1 MKIRKRN
8 LPIGSYNVTTTI
20 MYPKYNGNIYAYVKD
35 NKSPIMLNFRSFCR
49 FVLFM
54 MRMNFSCRFKF
65 PTQVELEEKVRPH
78 ITNNLYRLE
87 VMTNHMNKVEREAI
101 DENGAE
107 TIIYQVFDDPIG
119 GDIYLRIRQSI
130 QEIAENA
137 SSPTKSIFKIAGLS
151 PEEIFVQPND
161 SFKANF
167 IQGKKDIY
175 CVIYDDEIW
184 YRFTDFNRMF
194 NIQRTNLVTNKINVN
209 DFKVYDGYLYCNVNE
224 ITNSIINMDISDED
238 KIKYLDAF
246 EIPTCG
252 LFTKSEEHKE
262 ESFTVNVA
270 DNKFEVIASELK
282 DEGNSKLTVPTELVS
297 ETTTEDKTEKA
308 DDTMD
313 DSQLVTVKAR
323 IDRDLRDKANDLFN
337 DFGLTMS
344 RAIDIFIRQCV
355 RENKIPFE
363 IKREDSISELIV
375 NKQSDTVK
383 YVNETIMTMNEAAA
397 YLGTRRDM
405 IYYYIK
411 YKPDFPA
418 HHRSENKRGYYFIK
432 EELDAWVNDNRVEGI
447 NLRHI
452 GRKYNINASKVSVL
466 ARMKDFPKAINT
478 NPCNKLFN
486 EEEVDTWMKK
496 NHDIAFG
503 CSRKNILEF
512 VIPGNKS
519 EEQTIKMQEE
529 EFKEL
534 ITEHNVET
542 NSLVAFNLDR
552 RCLRGKRPIIYETN
566 YVSAI
571 NDEEFFKVAYR
582 ATADKNL
589 EYQLI
594 PDPYKFIKIK
604 HNDYDLTIVDRTNLC
619 IYRNYPVEF
628 IFVKDNNAVE
638 HGIGG
643 SLPFDYIFVKAS
655 DFVDSITHFE
665 DKNEKDAKAYCSLA
679 LNRSGV
685 NLIMAYSKYRKAS
698 VKFIQVSDIEN
709 LYNFLSND
717 SYFKDHLRYDAI
729 GKLKKVV
736 LIELDEYVKRNREHM
751 NYKRKMV
758 DYIDD
763 IFNSIK
769 DGVVNNMARHIFS
782 EKTVKEILNSREIG
796 EFTYGSIILSE
807 SLRGVIGLYRE
818 AYKECEGMPSLASFS
833 KPSNSSLIKDVWGFI
848 NKSEYFESPI
858 KPFVEKVQE
867 MEQRYN
873 NMVDTYNKYV
883 TDDKKIE
890 SIFDE

>member
-1 MKIRKRN
+1 
-8 LPIGSYNVTTTI
+8 
-20 MYPKYNGNIYAYVKD
+20 
-35 NKSPIMLNFRSFCR
+35 
-49 FVLFM
+49 
-54 MRMNFSCRFKF
+54 
-65 PTQVELEEKVRPH
+65 
-78 ITNNLYRLE
+78 
-87 VMTNHMNKVEREAI
+87 
-101 DENGAE
+101 
-107 TIIYQVFDDPIG
+107 
-119 GDIYLRIRQSI
+119 
-130 QEIAENA
+130 
-137 SSPTKSIFKIAGLS
+137 
-151 PEEIFVQPND
+151 
-161 SFKANF
+161 
-167 IQGKKDIY
+167 
-175 CVIYDDEIW
+175 
-184 YRFTDFNRMF
+184 
-194 NIQRTNLVTNKINVN
+194 
-209 DFKVYDGYLYCNVNE
+209 
-224 ITNSIINMDISDED
+224 
-238 KIKYLDAF
+238 
-246 EIPTCG
+246 
-252 LFTKSEEHKE
+252 
-262 ESFTVNVA
+262 
-270 DNKFEVIASELK
+270 
-282 DEGNSKLTVPTELVS
+282 
-297 ETTTEDKTEKA
+297 
-308 DDTMD
+308 MD

-323 IDRDLRDKANDLFN
+323 IDKDLRDKANDLFN

-363 IKREDSISELIV
+363 IKRKDSVSEPVI
-375 NKQSDTVK
+375 NKQYDTAK

-405 IYYYIK
+405 MYYYIK
-411 YKPDFPA
+411 YKSDFPA
-418 HHRSENKRGYYFIK
+418 HHRSENKRGYYFVK
-432 EELDAWVNDNRVEGI
+432 EELDAWVNNNRVEGI

-452 GRKYNINASKVSVL
+452 GKKYNINTSKVSVL

-486 EEEVDTWMKK
+486 EEEVDAWMKK

-519 EEQTIKMQEE
+519 EEQIIKAQEE

-604 HNDYDLTIVDRTNLC
+604 HNDYNLTIVDRANLC
-619 IYRNYPVEF
+619 VYRNYPVEF

-643 SLPFDYIFVKAS
+643 SLPFDYIFVKAT
-655 DFVDSITHFE
+655 DFVYSITHLE
-665 DKNEKDAKAYCSLA
+665 DKDEAKSKSYCSLA
-679 LNRSGV
+679 LNRSGID
-685 NLIMAYSKYRKAS
+685 LIMAYSKYRKAS

-717 SYFKDHLRYDAI
+717 SYFKDYLRYNAI

-818 AYKECEGMPSLASFS
+818 AYKEYEGMPSLASFNR
-833 KPSNSSLIKDVWGFI
+833 PSNSSLIKDVWGFI